1 MFIKKEIFINMDF
14 IYVTFWKW
22 MQTVGQFCL
31 LPFFFPHL
39 SQIVVNVFE
48 NDKTN
53 IPCALTPLICVSLCV
68 P

>member
-1 MFIKKEIFINMDF
+1 MNF

-31 LPFFFPHL
+31 LPFFSHL
-39 SQIVVNVFE
+39 SQIVVNVFK
-48 NDKTN
+48 NDKTD
-53 IPCALTPLICVSLCV
+53 IPCALTSLISVSLCV

>member
-1 MFIKKEIFINMDF
+1 MDF

-31 LPFFFPHL
+31 LPFSPHL

-48 NDKTN
+48 NDKTD
-53 IPCALTPLICVSLCV
+53 IPCALTSLICVSLCV

>member
-1 MFIKKEIFINMDF
+1 
-14 IYVTFWKW
+14 

-31 LPFFFPHL
+31 LPFFPHL

-48 NDKTN
+48 NDKTD

>member
-1 MFIKKEIFINMDF
+1 MDANCRSVLF
-14 IYVTFWKW
+14 VA
-22 MQTVGQFCL
+22 
-31 LPFFFPHL
+31 FFSPHL